1 MRQLISSLVR
11 LTPFDSLFFFIR
23 ARLQDRMLL
32 EALHAKA
39 SIEQRL
45 SMVSIEPLPMG
56 SAEGSRLNRSGN
68 SADGSADGC
77 AAVDAIA
84 VALREAER
92 LMQPLDQN
100 VRSSLLDS
108 MRRSKE
114 DLATLQVAFQKLCR
128 TRQFSARSSL
138 IESCFLFLENILGSV
153 APSEI

>member
-1 MRQLISSLVR
+1 
-11 LTPFDSLFFFIR
+11 
-23 ARLQDRMLL
+23 MLL

-68 SADGSADGC
+68 SADGNADGS

-114 DLATLQVAFQKLCR
+114 DLATLQVAFPNSFHATLFHGQ
-128 TRQFSARSSL
+128 ARSL
-138 IESCFLFLENILGSV
+138 LFESYFLFVESTLVSV